1 MVQWRRQLKLLWS
14 TALSSI
20 DTRKFIVFERTIHKR
35 ARPER
40 KGGPRRFSFIIGVI
54 RRHMEI
60 NASLSYGVVA
70 PASAFKINQQ
80 HRYGH
85 KASMKWRCKAH
96 MVQVEASIQLVEES
110 IARHVDL
117 GSFRLLG
124 GSVKNLQSS
133 HDRVLFHPGLGCQR
147 GTMAT
152 SPDNVVT
159 TAVAGGLAIFS
170 WCLSPSPGV
179 RHTQPLYQ

>member
-1 MVQWRRQLKLLWS
+1 MTSRCPWAFISIHLNVPWPIRSRPPSVEMVFGLDRPQHWWSSGADNSSYYGAPPYLRSTLVSLLYLKGQS
-14 TALSSI
+14 TKGP
-20 DTRKFIVFERTIHKR
+20 D
-35 ARPER
+35 R
-40 KGGPRRFSFIIGVI
+40 KGRPRRFSFIIGVI

-96 MVQVEASIQLVEES
+96 MVQVEASIQLVEEF

-124 GSVKNLQSS
+124 GSVKYLQST
-133 HDRVLFHPGLGCQR
+133 HDRVLFHPGLG
-147 GTMAT
+147 
-152 SPDNVVT
+152 
-159 TAVAGGLAIFS
+159 
-170 WCLSPSPGV
+170 
-179 RHTQPLYQ
+179 